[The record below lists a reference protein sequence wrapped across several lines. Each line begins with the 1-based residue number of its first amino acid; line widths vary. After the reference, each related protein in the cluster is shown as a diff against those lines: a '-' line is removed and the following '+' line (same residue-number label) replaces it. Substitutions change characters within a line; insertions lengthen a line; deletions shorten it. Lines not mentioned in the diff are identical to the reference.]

1 MFTHEEAMIPILR
14 HMADGETRKRSSILE
29 AVAEA
34 VHLGAEEREEMLPSG
49 RLPVHISRS
58 GWGLTYLEKAELLQR
73 PKRAHYCITDAGT
86 AILAQ
91 GAEALTTRELRDMS
105 AAFDTW
111 YRESILGS
119 KRREDANDSTAEPRR
134 QEQESD
140 SAASPEETLER
151 AHATLKRELAA
162 EILGTLAG
170 CSPAFFEDLVVQL
183 LVKMGYGGSFEDAA
197 RSVGKSGDGGIDG
210 IIKEDRLGLD
220 AIYIQAKR
228 WQGNV
233 GRPDVQAFVGA
244 LTGHRAKKGVFITTS
259 DYSRDAREYVKNLEA
274 KVVLIDGRTLAE
286 YMIEVGLGVSLVQT
300 YEVRRLD
307 SDFFEE

>member
-1 MFTHEEAMIPILR
+1 MVVAQRESRGDALLDFPEA
-14 HMADGETRKRSSILE
+14 RSDALVDRLE
-29 AVAEA
+29 RLKAVAAGRRVDTDHLPGA
-34 VHLGAEEREEMLPSG
+34 VVDGGEDPGLALVDRQGLGRVGAPHLVR
-49 RLPVHISRS
+49 
-58 GWGLTYLEKAELLQR
+58 T
-73 PKRAHYCITDAGT
+73 
-86 AILAQ
+86 
-91 GAEALTTRELRDMS
+91 
-105 AAFDTW
+105 
-111 YRESILGS
+111 
-119 KRREDANDSTAEPRR
+119 
-134 QEQESD
+134 
-140 SAASPEETLER
+140 
-151 AHATLKRELAA
+151 
-162 EILGTLAG
+162 
-170 CSPAFFEDLVVQL
+170 
-183 LVKMGYGGSFEDAA
+183 
-197 RSVGKSGDGGIDG
+197 VGKSGDGGIDG

>member
-14 HMADGETRKRSSILE
+14 HLADGETRKRSSILE

-34 VHLGAEEREEMLPSG
+34 FQLGEEEREEMLPSG

-73 PKRAHYCITDAGT
+73 PKRGHYCITDAGR
-86 AILAQ
+86 ALLAR
-91 GAEALTTRELRDMS
+91 GAEALTTRELRDTS
-105 AAFDTW
+105 AAFDSW

-119 KRREDANDSTAEPRR
+119 KRREEANDSTAEPTR

-162 EILGTLAG
+162 EILETLAG
-170 CSPAFFEDLVVQL
+170 CSPTFFEDLVVKL

-197 RSVGKSGDGGIDG
+197 RSVGRSGDGGIDG

-220 AIYIQAKR
+220 AIYVQAKR

-233 GRPDVQAFVGA
+233 GRPEVQAFVGA

-259 DYSRDAREYVKNLEA
+259 DYSREAREYVKNLEA

-286 YMIEVGLGVSLVQT
+286 YMIEVGLGVSSVQT
-300 YEVRRLD
+300 YEVKRLN

>member
-14 HMADGETRKRSSILE
+14 ILADGEVRKRQEICQAMADHFALSE
-29 AVAEA
+29 
-34 VHLGAEEREEMLPSG
+34 EERQDMLPSG
-49 RLPVHISRS
+49 GVATYTSRA
-58 GWGLTYLEKAELLQR
+58 GWALSYLVKAELIER
-73 PKRAHYCITDAGT
+73 PKRGFHRITEQGRS
-86 AILAQ
+86 ILAR
-91 GAEALTTRELRDMS
+91 GVESLTTADLRS
-105 AAFDTW
+105 GSISFETW
-111 YRESILGS
+111 YRESIQG
-119 KRREDANDSTAEPRR
+119 KRSISGDADDALSSAPENEAATAP
-134 QEQESD
+134 
-140 SAASPEETLER
+140 PEETLER

-162 EILGTLAG
+162 EILETLAG
-170 CSPAFFEDLVVQL
+170 CSPAFFEDLVVKL

-197 RSVGKSGDGGIDG
+197 RSVGRSGDGGIDG

-220 AIYIQAKR
+220 AIYVQAKR

-259 DYSRDAREYVKNLEA
+259 DYSREAREYVKNLEA

>member
-1 MFTHEEAMIPILR
+1 MFTHEEAMVPILR
-14 HMADGETRKRSSILE
+14 HMADGETRKRSSILD

-34 VHLGAEEREEMLPSG
+34 FQLGAEEREAMLPSG

-58 GWGLTYLEKAELLQR
+58 GWGLTYLEKAGLLER
-73 PKRAHYCITDAGT
+73 PKRGHYCITEAGRAT
-86 AILAQ
+86 LAQ
-91 GAEALTTRELRDMS
+91 GTSALSTRDLREMS
-105 AAFDTW
+105 EGFDAW

-119 KRREDANDSTAEPRR
+119 KRREDANGSSIEQPQQETDPDSTT
-134 QEQESD
+134 
-140 SAASPEETLER
+140 SPEETLER

-162 EILGTLAG
+162 EILETLAA
-170 CSPAFFEDLVVQL
+170 CTPAFFEDLVVKL

-220 AIYIQAKR
+220 AIYVQAKR

-233 GRPDVQAFVGA
+233 GRPEVQAFVGA

-259 DYSRDAREYVKNLEA
+259 DYSREAREYVKNLEA

-300 YEVRRLD
+300 YEVKRLD